1 MLLNVSSNI
10 QITEGRSLN
19 RRLLELLSGVLSP
32 EELSLV
38 YGSFDIVGDIAIIR
52 LSNASQKSAK
62 KIADAI
68 MHVHGNIKTVLAQ
81 TSAVG
86 GEFRLRQLTH
96 IGGENRAHTVH
107 RESGCSFS
115 VDVQKCYFSPR
126 LSNERLRLASL
137 IKPRET
143 VVNMF
148 AGVGCFSIIIAKYIN
163 TAQVF
168 SLDINP
174 TAIQFMQENVRLNR
188 VYGQVIPLLGDSK
201 TIVGSR
207 LRNAADRVL
216 MPLPEKA
223 LEYLSPAVL
232 ALKPTGGWIH
242 YYDFEH
248 VTKGQDPIEK
258 IRLRVAAKLAELCVA
273 YDVPFSR
280 IVRKVG
286 PNWHQVV
293 LDIHVTR
300 VSDKF

>member
-1 MLLNVSSNI
+1 M
-10 QITEGRSLN
+10 N

-52 LSNASQKSAK
+52 LSNASPKSAK
-62 KIADAI
+62 KIADAV

-137 IKPRET
+137 TKPRET

-168 SLDINP
+168 SIDINP
-174 TAIQFMQENVRLNR
+174 AAIQFMSENIRLNR
-188 VYGQVIPLLGDSK
+188 VYGKIVPLLGDAK
-201 TIVGSR
+201 AIVERQLKGQ
-207 LRNAADRVL
+207 ADRVL

-223 LEYLSPAVL
+223 FEYMPSAVST
-232 ALKPTGGWIH
+232 LKPSGGWIH
-242 YYDFEH
+242 VHVFEH
-248 VTKGQDPIEK
+248 AVKTENAVEK
-258 IRLRVAAKLAELCVA
+258 VKLKVAEALAGLSLAFEVPLVRV
-273 YDVPFSR
+273 
-280 IVRKVG
+280 VRKTG
-286 PNWHQVV
+286 PNWFQLVADV
-293 LDIHVTR
+293 YLPPLT
-300 VSDKF
+300 K